1 MRGRIWKHG
10 EGEVHVL
17 NSETHKMLSVTLFQ
31 RDLNGLIPIIYLTF
45 YQDTNEIIETQHL
58 THMLLQFKILLF
70 QTRTFRIIHHISLDK
85 NQ

>member
-1 MRGRIWKHG
+1 M
-10 EGEVHVL
+10 HVL

-31 RDLNGLIPIIYLTF
+31 RDINGLIPIIYLTF
-45 YQDTNEIIETQHL
+45 YQDTNEIIETQRL

-70 QTRTFRIIHHISLDK
+70 QTRTLIIIHHISLDK